1 MTQHLCLDWN
11 CPTCHPA
18 RSVVDNPVDNPTP
31 EDGGGVVEPT
41 WTQHWEESL
50 YPLEQIH
57 GPLYYA
63 LFLETK
69 LRQARDLIMWFSRKW
84 GDDLD
89 PLFPWRDEYTQSD
102 LPGNVAL
109 SRTWYEI
116 VRDGAPCEACEG
128 TRGKRV
134 ATDQDRVFTFEPCVE
149 CGGRGFLPRHEI

>member
-18 RSVVDNPVDNPTP
+18 RVSVVDNPGDNFVSESAPVVDNSSP
-31 EDGGGVVEPT
+31 VVDNSP
-41 WTQHWEESL
+41 L

-89 PLFPWRDEYTQSD
+89 PLFPWRDEYTESD
-102 LPGNVAL
+102 LPGNVEL

-116 VRDGAPCEACEG
+116 VRDGVPCEVCEG
-128 TRGKRV
+128 TRGRRV
-134 ATDQDRVFTFEPCVE
+134 ATDQDRVFTFDPCLA
-149 CGGRGFLPRHEI
+149 CGGRGFIPNQEI